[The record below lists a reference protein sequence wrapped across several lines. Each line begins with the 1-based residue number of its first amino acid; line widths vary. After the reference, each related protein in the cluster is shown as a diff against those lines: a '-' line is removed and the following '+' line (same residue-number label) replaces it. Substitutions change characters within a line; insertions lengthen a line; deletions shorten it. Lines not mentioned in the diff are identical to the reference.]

1 METAAEVSKGGGG
14 EGGDWG
20 QRPGRGSRGGARV
33 DVARAREKGEG
44 GSEAKSGPVARVSY
58 PKHRRSG
65 RRAPRRGSTA
75 RGRYRGA
82 GASGEEREAS
92 AGSSVASRG
101 VAPTRSRGD
110 APGRTRV
117 KLNPRPRKRPAEH
130 DGFFPGAAFGGGRRR
145 RGASGVREVTHR
157 ASAAPERS
165 RAWPRPRAQRGRKRR
180 QTSCAARARNGND
193 VGGERRNFATASE
206 RTRCG
211 APRASSRQTSR
222 KKLPENP
229 DLLLAKISNPSLR
242 PARLRRR
249 ERGARGYAGD
259 GATAWH
265 ARVSVASARRRAPP
279 GEATGVAGTSRVA
292 FGVVRF

>member
-1 METAAEVSKGGGG
+1 MRGVIGVSVPV
-14 EGGDWG
+14 E
-20 QRPGRGSRGGARV
+20 GRGE
-33 DVARAREKGEG
+33 ARESTSLGRGKKGEG
-44 GSEAKSGPVARVSY
+44 GSEAKSGPVPRVSY

-65 RRAPRRGSTA
+65 RRALRRGSTA

-82 GASGEEREAS
+82 GAPGEEREAS

-117 KLNPRPRKRPAEH
+117 KLNPRPRKRPPER

-193 VGGERRNFATASE
+193 VGGERRNLPRRASE
-206 RTRCG
+206 RAAARR
-211 APRASSRQTSR
+211 APAGKHLGKSCPKILISSSRR
-222 KKLPENP
+222 FLILPFAPLGSAGENEARGATP
-229 DLLLAKISNPSLR
+229 ATGRRRGTPASPS
-242 PARLRRR
+242 RRR
-249 ERGARGYAGD
+249 EGAPPPGKRRGSRARRGSRSASFDFDLIFARARVVGAR
-259 GATAWH
+259 
-265 ARVSVASARRRAPP
+265 
-279 GEATGVAGTSRVA
+279 
-292 FGVVRF
+292 

>member
-1 METAAEVSKGGGG
+1 MRGVIGVSVPV
-14 EGGDWG
+14 E
-20 QRPGRGSRGGARV
+20 GRGEALESTSLGRGK
-33 DVARAREKGEG
+33 KGEG
-44 GSEAKSGPVARVSY
+44 GSEAKSGPVPRVSY

-117 KLNPRPRKRPAEH
+117 KLNPRPRKRPPER

-211 APRASSRQTSR
+211 APRASRQTSR